1 MRRGRHV
8 TQEELAEAIG
18 VSRVWYQM
26 LESSAKIR
34 TSPGLLDRLSRT
46 LMISAEERA
55 TLFEL
60 AIPELK
66 LGNAARAAS
75 APPGRSRTGTILDDL
90 PPSLASAIAGCS
102 AGIESAAHSLARAR
116 QHYHLAGTTGGL
128 PTRSRIVAS
137 WDRCRRLGVD
147 PDRKAAPY
155 CGDLDERR
163 RANEGL
169 LRAAGPVVAY
179 LAEQFAGSGFVIVVT
194 DADGVALELA
204 GDLDTRRSLAQVD
217 IEAGGDWSEA
227 GAGTNAIGTALAD
240 RRPMQAWASEH
251 FCEGPTALTCTAAPI
266 CVPGE
271 REFAGV
277 LNVSASYKLVR
288 PHLLGVIMQAALEI
302 EEQLAVSV
310 ACS

>member
-1 MRRGRHV
+1 M
-8 TQEELAEAIG
+8 T
-18 VSRVWYQM
+18 
-26 LESSAKIR
+26 
-34 TSPGLLDRLSRT
+34 T
-46 LMISAEERA
+46 AEERT
-55 TLFEL
+55 TLFDL
-60 AIPELK
+60 AIPELE

-75 APPGRSRTGTILDDL
+75 APASRSRTGTILDDL
-90 PPSLASAIAGCS
+90 PPCLASATAGCS

-116 QHYHLAGTTGGL
+116 QHYLAGTTGGL

-137 WDRCRRLGVD
+137 WNRCRRLGID

-163 RANEGL
+163 RANAGL

-179 LAEQFAGSGFVIVVT
+179 LADQFAGSGFVIVVT

-204 GDLDTRRSLAQVD
+204 GDLDTRRSLSRVD

-271 REFAGV
+271 REFAGA

-288 PHLLGVIMQAALEI
+288 PHLLGVVMQAALEI

>member
-1 MRRGRHV
+1 M
-8 TQEELAEAIG
+8 T
-18 VSRVWYQM
+18 
-26 LESSAKIR
+26 
-34 TSPGLLDRLSRT
+34 T
-46 LMISAEERA
+46 AEERVA
-55 TLFEL
+55 LFEL
-60 AIPELK
+60 AIPELE

-75 APPGRSRTGTILDDL
+75 APEGRSRTGTILDDL
-90 PPSLASAIAGCS
+90 PPSLASATGGCS
-102 AGIESAAHSLARAR
+102 AEIESAAHSLARAR
-116 QHYHLAGTTGGL
+116 HHYHQRGSTGGL

-155 CGDLDERR
+155 CGDLNERR

-204 GDLDTRRSLAQVD
+204 GDLDTRRSLARVE

-227 GAGTNAIGTALAD
+227 AAGTNAIGTALAD
-240 RRPMQAWASEH
+240 RRPIQAWASEH

-288 PHLLGVIMQAALEI
+288 PHLLGVVMQASLEI